1 MIKLSRLLEAIE
13 PLESWN
19 DADILINKL
28 AYHSAKVTSG
38 DLFVCIKG
46 YKTDGHL
53 YIDQAI
59 ENGAVAVIVEDYQ
72 KDIELPQYRVAD
84 SRQALAALADLYYN
98 HPSQD
103 LKMIGITATNGKTT
117 TAFMTNAILEANG
130 LKTGL
135 IGTVMVKYGDYS
147 EPSILTTP
155 ESLDLHQHLYN
166 MTKQGIS
173 HTVMEV
179 SSSGLE
185 LSRVGSVDF
194 DVVTLNNISREHIDL
209 HGSFD
214 DYYNKKASLIRNAK
228 PSAWAILNLD
238 DPMSA
243 QLVEQTRANV
253 LTYGVNNDSGHLNLT
268 RLDLST
274 GRASFAVEIRKPFTV
289 GDINYK
295 ETEFDVE
302 LSIPGYHSVYN
313 SMAAIGIGLVCGIPI
328 PNIVKGLRA
337 FEGVERRFEFLYED
351 DFKVIDDHFANVGN
365 INVTLET
372 LNFMDYNKLNLV
384 YAIRGGRGTIT
395 NMENAEAIAKWA
407 PKLGL
412 REITA
417 SLSKSHVAQKDKVTR
432 QELDV
437 FLEVMDRAG
446 IKVRLF
452 DELPDAIYDSLERVE
467 PGDVLMLAGCQGMDF
482 GGQIALELLWRK
494 RPQLD
499 KEKLF
504 EPLKDRV
511 AGIDESIEAT
521 YYRR

>member
-72 KDIELPQYRVAD
+72 KDIKLPQYRVAD

-253 LTYGVNNDSGHLNLT
+253 LTYGVNNDSGHLSLT

-295 ETEFDVE
+295 ETEFDV
-302 LSIPGYHSVYN
+302 
-313 SMAAIGIGLVCGIPI
+313 
-328 PNIVKGLRA
+328 
-337 FEGVERRFEFLYED
+337 
-351 DFKVIDDHFANVGN
+351 
-365 INVTLET
+365 
-372 LNFMDYNKLNLV
+372 
-384 YAIRGGRGTIT
+384 
-395 NMENAEAIAKWA
+395 
-407 PKLGL
+407 
-412 REITA
+412 
-417 SLSKSHVAQKDKVTR
+417 
-432 QELDV
+432 
-437 FLEVMDRAG
+437 
-446 IKVRLF
+446 
-452 DELPDAIYDSLERVE
+452 
-467 PGDVLMLAGCQGMDF
+467 
-482 GGQIALELLWRK
+482 
-494 RPQLD
+494 
-499 KEKLF
+499 
-504 EPLKDRV
+504 
-511 AGIDESIEAT
+511 
-521 YYRR
+521 